1 MTQEEFNQMLQVAI
15 SQGLFGYYT
24 STYSNEQ
31 MDEAVGDV
39 LTGVFIIP
47 SSTSGSNKKFQISVD
62 DSGAVTATEVTS
74 A

>member
-1 MTQEEFNQMLQVAI
+1 MTQEEFNAMLQVAI

-24 STYSNEQ
+24 SEYSNEQ

-62 DSGAVTATEVTS
+62 DSGTVTATEVTS

>member
-1 MTQEEFNQMLQVAI
+1 MTQEEFNAMLQVAI

-24 STYSNEQ
+24 SEYSNEQ

-39 LTGVFIIP
+39 LTGTFIVP
-47 SSTSGSNKKFQISVD
+47 SSTSGSNKRFQISVD
-62 DSGAVTATEVTS
+62 DSGTVTATEVTS

>member
-1 MTQEEFNQMLQVAI
+1 MTQEEFNAMLQVAI

-24 STYSNEQ
+24 SEYSNEQ

-39 LTGVFIIP
+39 LTGTFIVP
-47 SSTSGSNKKFQISVD
+47 SSTSGSNKRFQISVD
-62 DSGAVTATEVTS
+62 DSGTVTAMEVTS

>member
-15 SQGLFGYYT
+15 SQGVFGYYT
-24 STYSNEQ
+24 SAYSNEQ

-47 SSTSGSNKKFQISVD
+47 SSTAGSSKRFQISVD
-62 DSGAVTATEVTS
+62 DSGTVTATEVTS

>member
-24 STYSNEQ
+24 SEYSNEE
-31 MDEAVGDV
+31 MDQAVGNV
-39 LTGVFIIP
+39 LTGVFIVP

-62 DSGAVTATEVTS
+62 DSGTVTATEVTS

>member
-24 STYSNEQ
+24 SEYSNEQ

-39 LTGVFIIP
+39 LTGTFIVP
-47 SSTSGSNKKFQISVD
+47 SSTSGSSKRFQISVD
-62 DSGAVTATEVTS
+62 DSGTVTATEVTS

>member
-24 STYSNEQ
+24 SEYSNEQ

-39 LTGVFIIP
+39 LTGTFIVP
-47 SSTSGSNKKFQISVD
+47 SSTSGSSKRFQISVD
-62 DSGAVTATEVTS
+62 DSGTVSATEVTQ
-74 A
+74 

>member
-15 SQGLFGYYT
+15 SQGLFGYYM
-24 STYSNEQ
+24 SGYSNEQ

-47 SSTSGSNKKFQISVD
+47 SSTSGSSKKFQISVD
-62 DSGAVTATEVTS
+62 DSGTVTATEVTS

>member
-24 STYSNEQ
+24 SAYSNEQ

-39 LTGVFIIP
+39 LKGEFIIP
-47 SSTSGSNKKFQISVD
+47 SSTPDSTKKFRISVD
-62 DSGAVTATEVTS
+62 DSGTVTAMEVTS
-74 A
+74 T